1 MLLLEFLRQLQ
12 AHETVVPPDL
22 LPLLLSFKDA
32 EIRRRLVAVLGERGA
47 WLCRQNPDYAWAL
60 TATAEQTTCD
70 ALELKLRFDEGTIE
84 ERCQALEA
92 MRAMDPDGGRDWVE
106 AVLPREKHGNR
117 VKLLKSLRTGLSD
130 RDEPFLERC
139 LDDRSPAVGQ
149 AAAGL
154 LCELPGSALAG
165 RMLTRASAMLAVEKE
180 GLVFKK
186 VRIVCTPPAEVEPD
200 WVRDGFS
207 KKRKRASACALP
219 WLSTCSGKCLLHTGP
234 GFSASSRKH

>member
-1 MLLLEFLRQLQ
+1 MACSCSNSCASCTR
-12 AHETVVPPDL
+12 HETVVPPDL

-92 MRAMDPDGGRDWVE
+92 MPTMDPDGGRDWVE

-130 RDEPFLERC
+130 RDEPFLEPPVWTIEVPPSARPRPVCCASCRARRRRAGCSPGPARC
-139 LDDRSPAVGQ
+139 SP
-149 AAAGL
+149 
-154 LCELPGSALAG
+154 
-165 RMLTRASAMLAVEKE
+165 
-180 GLVFKK
+180 
-186 VRIVCTPPAEVEPD
+186 
-200 WVRDGFS
+200 
-207 KKRKRASACALP
+207 
-219 WLSTCSGKCLLHTGP
+219 
-234 GFSASSRKH
+234 SRKKGSSSKR